1 MLFPKVVEKA
11 LNILRTA
18 IANQMDWKD
27 IEEII
32 SEAGENG
39 DPILSKIRKLKL
51 DINHFTM
58 VLTNPF
64 EQAEDSSQDEEDSEV
79 GIKWSLDLCI
89 FDREQR
95 SKVLKEALLLLLLFL
110 FLGRNHE

>member
-1 MLFPKVVEKA
+1 MKKLENIKKDHKNRLQLLEEEQAKDKMYGEVIELNSQIVDKA

-32 SEAGENG
+32 SEAAENG

-51 DINHFTM
+51 DINHFSM
-58 VLTNPF
+58 MLSNPF
-64 EQAEDSSQDEEDSEV
+64 EVLMTLYTSE
-79 GIKWSLDLCI
+79 
-89 FDREQR
+89 
-95 SKVLKEALLLLLLFL
+95 FL
-110 FLGRNHE
+110 